1 MITTI
6 NDVAT
11 QLGVCRRSLY
21 RLIRRINAE
30 IVYMDNN
37 GKKRLAAINA
47 DSLTMSNLREAKDN
61 PRFRPVEAPK
71 VPEYTGNVVSD
82 VIIKY
87 KDSVTKK
94 TRSLS
99 LQEDVISI
107 ETTCEDHFWYRTETY
122 VVTRNDGSKVT
133 LRSKFKLHK

>member
-47 DSLTMSNLREAKDN
+47 DDVTMSNLREAKDN

-71 VPEYTGNVVSD
+71 IPEYTGNVVSD
-82 VIIKY
+82 VVIKY

-99 LQEDVISI
+99 LSEDVISI
-107 ETTCEDHFWYRTETY
+107 ETTCEDHVWYRTETY
-122 VVTRNDGSKVT
+122 VITRNDGSKVT
-133 LRSKFKLHK
+133 LRSKFKLA